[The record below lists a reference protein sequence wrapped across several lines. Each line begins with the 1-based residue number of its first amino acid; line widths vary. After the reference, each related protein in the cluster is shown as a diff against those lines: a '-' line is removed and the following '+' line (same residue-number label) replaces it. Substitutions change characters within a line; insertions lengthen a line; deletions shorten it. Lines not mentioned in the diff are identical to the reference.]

1 MALMVIADWIFYGA
15 MGVAVLLFIAAIG
28 LYFAIRNN
36 APDAMEHWKAA
47 RSGNKICRVHYRG
60 RKASDYIAHE
70 EKEDKEL
77 GAPYWYVP
85 TIGLKFKPE
94 PEDIEF
100 VEGSIPCVN
109 YYENMTEPIK
119 IKQAV
124 AFSQLKDYF
133 KKIGMPINGVEDI
146 AFYVSSENE
155 KLSDKQRAMNNAK
168 ITSGETQAVIKK
180 YLATVDAHKKEL
192 TDMKLES
199 GLFTWQTA
207 MRSLDSIMAFTSSHF
222 ANARETIR
230 AAEKRKL
237 ENQDKNLMK
246 YAIICVVLAIAGI
259 ILLYGLKGL

>member
-1 MALMVIADWIFYGA
+1 MALMVIADWIFYGTIGISVLCL
-15 MGVAVLLFIAAIG
+15 MGGIG
-28 LYFAIRNN
+28 IYLYIRSR
-36 APDAMEHWKAA
+36 APDALEHAKAD
-47 RSGNKICRVHYRG
+47 KICRVHYRG
-60 RKASDYIAHE
+60 RKAVDYIAHE
-70 EKEDKEL
+70 DKEDKEL
-77 GAPYWYVP
+77 GASYWYVP

-100 VEGSIPCVN
+100 IEGSIPCVN

-237 ENQDKNLMK
+237 ENQQKDWMK
-246 YAIICVVLAIAGI
+246 YLFIIFALTIIGI